1 MTFSDSRIAKLL
13 ETEYVPVW
21 ESVSPVRI
29 VTFDLGEGRSF
40 TGTANGEIAIY
51 FCTPQGKVFDILPA
65 LQSPAVTLA
74 AMKEA
79 LAFYKEHK
87 WGGLNEE
94 KIRSYHRERMRK
106 AAAAKYQELV
116 NSGNPPT
123 MLIKKEVAQL
133 KAEEVYPDSRRGEI
147 SRDHYIRMAVDDATR
162 DMRVM
167 IYSKVATPG
176 VTEHRTRVL
185 GDAMTVVEP
194 GGKGYYQWQI
204 GRAFHGLAPESYHK
218 LYRDRLVEKVQKKAK
233 AENPHGVPNIP
244 VVYPPMRVKIPLE
257 TPEQWKEMLFEHIF
271 KQELKGGR
279 VKYNSDS
286 LEAIN
291 LIEE

>member
-1 MTFSDSRIAKLL
+1 MTFSDSRVAKLL
-13 ETEYVPVW
+13 ESEFVPVW
-21 ESVSPVRI
+21 ESVSPVRV

-51 FCTPQGKVFDILPA
+51 FCSPDGKVFDILPA

-79 LAFYKEHK
+79 LGFYNRSKL
-87 WGGLNEE
+87 GGLSKEE
-94 KIRSYHRERMRK
+94 IRLYHRQRMEKLAAER
-106 AAAAKYQELV
+106 YQALV
-116 NSGNPPT
+116 NAGEAPK
-123 MLIKKEVAQL
+123 MLLDKDVSKLEAEHLYPESKK
-133 KAEEVYPDSRRGEI
+133 GEI
-147 SRDHYIRMAVDDATR
+147 KRDKYINMAVDSATR

-167 IYSKVATPG
+167 MLSKVVSLG
-176 VTEHRTRVL
+176 LSEEGRVF

-194 GGKGYYQWQI
+194 GGKGYFQWQVD
-204 GRAFHGLAPESYHK
+204 RAFLGVIPDSYSD
-218 LYRDRLVEKVQKKAK
+218 LYLKRQEAAAKKA
-233 AENPHGVPNIP
+233 AEEKNETYEPVYSPWVLVP
-244 VVYPPMRVKIPLE
+244 LD
-257 TPEQWKEMLFEHIF
+257 TPDQWKEMLFEHIL
-271 KQELKGGR
+271 KQELKGGK

>member
-51 FCTPQGKVFDILPA
+51 FCTPQGKVFDVLPA
-65 LQSPAVTLA
+65 LQSPAATLA

-79 LAFYKEHK
+79 LAFYKDNK
-87 WGGLNEE
+87 WGGLNDEE
-94 KIRSYHRERMRK
+94 IRLYHRGRMEKVAAQRHEQLTAEWAK
-106 AAAAKYQELV
+106 AGDV
-116 NSGNPPT
+116 SG
-123 MLIKKEVAQL
+123 L
-133 KAEEVYPDSRRGEI
+133 KAETVYPESQLGEI
-147 SRDHYIRMAVDDATR
+147 RRDRYINMAVDSATR

-167 IYSKVATPG
+167 VASKTG
-176 VTEHRTRVL
+176 IILETEDKVRTSADTL
-185 GDAMTVVEP
+185 TVVEP
-194 GGKGYYQWQI
+194 GGKGYYQWHV
-204 GRAFHGLAPESYHK
+204 GRAFHGQVPESYHK
-218 LYRDRLVEKVQKKAK
+218 LYRDRLVEKVLKAAK